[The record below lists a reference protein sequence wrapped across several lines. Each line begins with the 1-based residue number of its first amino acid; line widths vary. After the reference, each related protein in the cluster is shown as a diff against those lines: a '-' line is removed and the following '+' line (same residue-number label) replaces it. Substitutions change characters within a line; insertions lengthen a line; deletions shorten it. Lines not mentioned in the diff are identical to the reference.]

1 MGIME
6 KPTSGPVTQGEV
18 ISETPAVEVKKRHRR
33 TKAEMETARLTE
45 AANNAATPPVA
56 KRIGRP
62 KGSKNKPKG
71 LVDALKVKIPEQD
84 NVSCADKPVV
94 QEEVLEKQ
102 AENDVPVDEIEE
114 EEIETEI
121 DG

>member
-18 ISETPAVEVKKRHRR
+18 ISETVPVVEVKKRHRR
-33 TKAEMETARLTE
+33 TRAEMEAARTAE
-45 AANNAATPPVA
+45 AANPTPPVA

-62 KGSKNKPKG
+62 KGSKNKPK
-71 LVDALKVKIPEQD
+71 VTIPAAD
-84 NVSCADKPVV
+84 NVNGPGAVSVVDKPVV

-102 AENDVPVDEIEE
+102 AENDVPVDEV
-114 EEIETEI
+114 EISETEI

>member
-33 TKAEMETARLTE
+33 TKAEMEAAR
-45 AANNAATPPVA
+45 AAEVANPTPPVA

-62 KGSKNKPKG
+62 KGSKNK
-71 LVDALKVKIPEQD
+71 LKNVID
-84 NVSCADKPVV
+84 NISCADKPVV

-102 AENDVPVDEIEE
+102 AENDIPVDEIEE